1 MTLKTVHFPLKHSRA
16 VCTSYSRP
24 FVYSEHSVFS
34 ESSSE
39 FPYSVPLLGYII
51 FLLINRLYF
60 SDSQNN
66 DCPGCINSTSLPYY
80 RPSPWPFLLFEC
92 RALLSLKYIC
102 RAGPAFLPPRVP
114 HCISR
119 NPWDS
124 YQPLHPFY
132 LPPSAPWGK

>member
-16 VCTSYSRP
+16 VCMSYFRP
-24 FVYSEHSVFS
+24 CVYSEQSVFS

-39 FPYSVPLLGYII
+39 FPYSVPLSGYII

-102 RAGPAFLPPRVP
+102 HAGPAFLPPRVP

-119 NPWDS
+119 NSWDS